1 MEVDIALLGPSSSYV
16 LWSSPYTSAFKASLI
31 ANTSV
36 FLQNKIAKLL
46 AAKEQER
53 ASNDI
58 TEDVEEDPDLALD
71 QYFGASETTSSGFR
85 RFNLCWIKMMIF
97 GEDWSSIYC
106 WGYTSVIY

>member
-16 LWSSPYTSAFKASLI
+16 LWSSPYTSAFNASLI

-46 AAKEQER
+46 AAREQER

-58 TEDVEEDPDLALD
+58 TEDVEEDPALALD
-71 QYFGASETTSSGFR
+71 Q
-85 RFNLCWIKMMIF
+85 
-97 GEDWSSIYC
+97 
-106 WGYTSVIY
+106 